1 MQAEEKLPALSLNG
15 VQHEGNDMS
24 GQFTLSH
31 IDLHWS
37 RTEHCI
43 DGLKGDLEM
52 QLNHF
57 DLSFEDY
64 EEASKIPGA
73 TIALSLILEV
83 RHLFYN
89 TPLLTS
95 HTPLAF

>member
-1 MQAEEKLPALSLNG
+1 VQAEEKLPALSLNG

-95 HTPLAF
+95 HTLLAF